1 MRPPKWVS
9 CNNFLI
15 RMKSGMAARTL
26 IAVCCFLWSLCSASA
41 RAGAPDIVQIERA
54 EVVISDALTAPPD
67 DAGWQ
72 SVALPHRAAKPT
84 GHELV
89 SYWYRL
95 HFRPTDMRQQWL
107 FFPKLRSGGTI
118 FVNGRQVGQIRGA
131 DEMVQIRW
139 FRPYLFY
146 LPPSTIRAGENVIT
160 VRLTIREPLTS
171 FGTVALGPEQVL
183 RDSYDR
189 FFFWENTSTH
199 IASIIC
205 LLAGSAMLVLWW
217 RRRQEI
223 LYAVFGLCVLMWGLR
238 TPILLMPE
246 VPMAYWVLWRFF
258 YYLTTCGFIV
268 CITIFLLRFSA
279 LRTRWLERFL
289 IFNWLTGSL
298 VFLLLGSPARPFM
311 DTCWVGSFLP
321 FVLYALL
328 RLLLFV
334 MRQRTRSGVAMLL
347 AILFSLGLAIHD
359 FAVQHGLFDLQEVYL
374 LHLGIPAFLLVM
386 GSMLLDRFIDS
397 LAQVESVNE
406 QLSLRVARREQELAA
421 NYDKLRRFEREH
433 AATDERQRIMQD
445 MHDGVGSQLLT
456 TLVMVQ
462 EGQVAQKDMADL
474 LQACLDDM
482 RLVIDAMSPDEPDM
496 LPALG
501 NFRYRM
507 ESRFKRIG
515 LTLQWRNH
523 SMPEALEIVPHAGLQ
538 ILRILQEALSNVLKH
553 AQATVVNVDV
563 IFGSEYLRIQ
573 VKDDGIG
580 FAGEVKPFGRGM
592 VNMRSR
598 ARKIGGTLR
607 VGLAGPGASIQLDIP
622 LSAVCVIRSSMP
634 AEAEVSLG

>member
-1 MRPPKWVS
+1 MRLPKWAS
-9 CNNFLI
+9 CSNPRNSM
-15 RMKSGMAARTL
+15 RARIL
-26 IAVCCFLWSLCSASA
+26 IAVCCFLCSLCMRVAW
-41 RAGAPDIVQIERA
+41 AGAPDIVRIERA
-54 EVVISDALTAPPD
+54 EVVISDALTVPPD

-72 SVALPHRAAKPT
+72 PVALPHRASKPA
-84 GHELV
+84 GPDLV
-89 SYWYRL
+89 TYWYRL
-95 HFRPTDMRQQWL
+95 HFEPANLRQQWL

-171 FGTVALGPEQVL
+171 FGSVALGPEQAL
-183 RDSYDR
+183 RDSYDM

-199 IASIIC
+199 IASVIC
-205 LLAGSAMLVLWW
+205 LLMGSAMLVLWW

-223 LYAVFGLCVLMWGLR
+223 LYAVFGLCMLMWGLR

-246 VPMAYWVLWRFF
+246 VPMAYWVVWRFF
-258 YYLTTCGFIV
+258 YYLTTCGFIA
-268 CITIFLLRFSA
+268 CITIFLLRFCT
-279 LRTRWLERFL
+279 LRMHLLERFL
-289 IFNWLTGSL
+289 ILNWLLGAL
-298 VFLLLGSPARPFM
+298 VFLLLGNPARPFM
-311 DTCWVGSFLP
+311 DTFWVGSFLP

-334 MRQRTRSGVAMLL
+334 MRQRTPSGIAMLL

-359 FAVQHGLFDLQEVYL
+359 FAVQHGLFHLQEVYL

-433 AATDERQRIMQD
+433 AATDERQRILQD

-515 LTLQWRNH
+515 LTLQWHNH
-523 SMPEALEIVPHAGLQ
+523 SMPDALEIVPHAGLQ

-553 AQATVVNVDV
+553 AQATLVTVDV
-563 IFGSEYLRIQ
+563 VFGAEFLRIQ
-573 VKDDGIG
+573 VRDNGIG

-598 ARKIGGTLR
+598 ARKIGGTLG

-622 LSAVCVIRSSMP
+622 LSAIRAASSSVSSE
-634 AEAEVSLG
+634 AEASLG

>member
-1 MRPPKWVS
+1 M
-9 CNNFLI
+9 LT
-15 RMKSGMAARTL
+15 GMATRIL
-26 IAVCCFLWSLCSASA
+26 IAACCVLWSLCVGTAW
-41 RAGAPDIVQIERA
+41 AGAPDIIQIEQA

-72 SVALPHRAAKPT
+72 FVALPHRSSKPT
-84 GHELV
+84 AHDLV

-95 HFRPTDMRQQWL
+95 HFRAADTRQQWL

-146 LPPSTIRAGENVIT
+146 LPPSIVQAGDNVIT
-160 VRLTIREPLTS
+160 VHLTIREPLTS
-171 FGTVALGPEQVL
+171 FGTVSLGPEQPL
-183 RDSYDR
+183 RDSYDL

-199 IASIIC
+199 IASVIC
-205 LLAGSAMLVLWW
+205 LLTGSAMLVLWW

-246 VPMAYWVLWRFF
+246 VPMAYWVLWRFL
-258 YYLTTCGFIV
+258 YYLTTCGFIT

-279 LRTRWLERFL
+279 LRMHLLERFL
-289 IFNWLTGSL
+289 ILNWLLGSV

-311 DTCWVGSFLP
+311 DTYWVGSFLP

-328 RLLLFV
+328 QLVIFV
-334 MRQRTRSGVAMLL
+334 TRRRTPSGVAMLL

-359 FAVQHGLFDLQEVYL
+359 FAVQHGMFHLQEVYL

-386 GSMLLDRFIDS
+386 GSMLLNRFIDS
-397 LAQVESVNE
+397 LVQVESVNE
-406 QLSLRVARREQELAA
+406 QLSLRIARREQELAS
-421 NYDKLRRFEREH
+421 NNEKLRRFEREH

-462 EGQVAQKDMADL
+462 EGYVAQKDMADL

-515 LTLQWRNH
+515 LTLQWHNH
-523 SMPEALEIVPHAGLQ
+523 SMPDALEIVPHAGLQ

-553 AQATVVNVDV
+553 AQAKVVTVDV
-563 IFGSEYLRIQ
+563 VFGSEFLRIQ

-607 VGLAGPGASIQLDIP
+607 IELAGPGASVQLDIP
-622 LSAVCVIRSSMP
+622 LSAICAAPSSVP
-634 AEAEVSLG
+634 SEAEISPG